1 MIKCNSCSAKIR
13 TSESF
18 DATKKFRCP
27 RCKTLLK
34 VSSFD
39 PESTTIVKDVDPI
52 PPPIVALN
60 SQQKAN
66 QKSITKIDNIWM
78 PLILLLAF
86 TAGVM
91 VTAIAMQWTRGIV
104 VGTDP
109 AGLAH
114 SLEVSSRVVDRPV
127 IFGNVCLFISSS
139 VEKHFGHL
147 LDRLHVGAC
156 RPFFSFWF
164 SSHLIPLTS

>member
-1 MIKCNSCSAKIR
+1 
-13 TSESF
+13 
-18 DATKKFRCP
+18 
-27 RCKTLLK
+27 
-34 VSSFD
+34 
-39 PESTTIVKDVDPI
+39 
-52 PPPIVALN
+52 
-60 SQQKAN
+60 
-66 QKSITKIDNIWM
+66 M

-139 VEKHFGHL
+139 VEKLFGHL
-147 LDRLHVGAC
+147 LDSLHVGAC